1 MRRFE
6 FSENSFQNV
15 FLKWKLEKN
24 HSNLEL
30 EQIQPGTLN
39 ATVLIRLPDQGH
51 ELRTSEDAVFADLH
65 FL

>member
-1 MRRFE
+1 METR
-6 FSENSFQNV
+6 
-15 FLKWKLEKN
+15 KN
-24 HSNLEL
+24 RSNLEL
-30 EQIQPGTLN
+30 DQIQPGTLN